1 MQSLRVAIAE
11 DEDICRE
18 FLEEALTDL
27 GHQVVAQARDG
38 NELVGLCAQQT
49 PDLVITDIKMPNMDG
64 LTAVTEICR
73 QRVVP
78 VILVSAHHE
87 AALVE
92 RAANAYVL
100 AYLVKPFNATSLE
113 PAIALAIQR
122 HREFETVRREAMD
135 LRQTIEDRKLI
146 ERAKGILMER
156 THLDEGKAHS
166 RLQSTARRKRIKLVE
181 LARMILLVQ
190 EVFDTPGE
198 ESA

>member
-1 MQSLRVAIAE
+1 MHSLRVAIAE

-27 GHQVVAQARDG
+27 GHQVVIHAKDG
-38 NELVGLCAQQT
+38 TELVEMCTAQP

-73 QRVVP
+73 QRVIP

-87 AALVE
+87 ASLVE

-113 PAIALAIQR
+113 PAIALAMQR
-122 HREFETVRREAMD
+122 HREFESVRREAID

-156 THLDEGKAHS
+156 THLDESKAHS

-190 EVFDTPGE
+190 EVFDTVE